1 MITLKKYFSMN
12 IPMRKIIISA
22 LLALVIGGTANAQ
35 IDPERREARL
45 AAFRAEVFTRV
56 LKLSPEEAQGF
67 WPVYNEYSEKREQAM
82 DMRPGKQLDQMSDA
96 EVEEQIKRHF
106 EFKQREIDL
115 EKELYQ
121 KLRKV
126 LPSRKIAKLPMA
138 EREFRESL
146 VKKLQEAR
154 ERKQDRQQQMRPGGV
169 RNRR

>member
-1 MITLKKYFSMN
+1 MNTIKKQYWILLLLSTL
-12 IPMRKIIISA
+12 
-22 LLALVIGGTANAQ
+22 GGTASGQ
-35 IDPERREARL
+35 VDPEQREARL

-56 LKLSPEEAQGF
+56 LNLTPEEAQQF
-67 WPVYNEYSEKREQAM
+67 WPIYNEYTDKREQVQQ
-82 DMRPGKQLDQMSDA
+82 DLRPGKQLDQMSDA

-106 EFKQREIDL
+106 DMKQRELEL
-115 EKELYQ
+115 EKEAYL

-126 LPSRKIAKLPMA
+126 LPVRKVAKLPLA

-154 ERKQDRQQQMRPGGV
+154 ERRQDRQQVRPG

>member
-1 MITLKKYFSMN
+1 MNTTKKQHW
-12 IPMRKIIISA
+12 A
-22 LLALVIGGTANAQ
+22 LLLLFSIWGLAVNAQ
-35 IDPERREARL
+35 VDPEQREARL

-56 LKLSPEEAQGF
+56 LNLTPEEAQQF
-67 WPVYNEYSEKREQAM
+67 WPVYNEYTDKREQVQQ
-82 DMRPGKQLDQMSDA
+82 DLRPGKQLDQMSDA

-106 EFKQREIDL
+106 DMKQRELEL
-115 EKELYQ
+115 EKEAYQ

-126 LPSRKIAKLPMA
+126 LPVRKVAKLPLA

-154 ERKQDRQQQMRPGGV
+154 ERRQDRQSVRPG